1 MHWDTHPFLG
11 SMVHEPGDVGN
22 IYLTLMLQT
31 RLEYDYGQA
40 TASEQPAA
48 PSQEV
53 QEVQEAPRT
62 EGQEACRSMGSLVFV
77 PFFLRRP

>member
-1 MHWDTHPFLG
+1 MNQGMW
-11 SMVHEPGDVGN
+11 GN

-31 RLEYDYGQA
+31 RLEYDYGYGQA
-40 TASEQPAA
+40 TASEQPAV

-53 QEVQEAPRT
+53 QEIQEAPRT

-77 PFFLRRP
+77 PFFKGDLDRGNR